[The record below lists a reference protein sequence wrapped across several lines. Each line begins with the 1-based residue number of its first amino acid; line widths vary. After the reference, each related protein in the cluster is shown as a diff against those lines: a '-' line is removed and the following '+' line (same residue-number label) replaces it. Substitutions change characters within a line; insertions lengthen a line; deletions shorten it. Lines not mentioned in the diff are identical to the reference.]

1 MREFGER
8 LGFSEPVAQ
17 HLTDPPERGADEK
30 PGWAAVEGRGAGIR
44 KETANT
50 LVSDLRLQRGA
61 TVGLVSELLIY
72 VDGNIVPRSRAR
84 VSVFDASFQSGDAVW
99 EGLRL
104 YNGVVF
110 KLDEHLDRL
119 FRSAKAVEIAIPM
132 DPAALGDAV
141 YATLRANEF
150 RDGVHIR
157 LMVSRG
163 ERRSSGMN
171 PQNVVGAAMVVI
183 IPESKPVPE
192 VPQGIRLRTVGI
204 RRPEP
209 DVLDP
214 GIHSANQLNSILAK
228 LEANRAGVEGALM
241 LDRRGFVAETDSS
254 NIFMVRDGALATPW
268 STACLHG
275 ITRRV
280 TLELTRASGRQACEH
295 DISLFD
301 FYSAD
306 EVFTTGTVQELVPV
320 VEIDGRT
327 IGSGRLGPVTAELL
341 AAYRRLA
348 ARADDVVRASRG

>member
-1 MREFGER
+1 MG
-8 LGFSEPVAQ
+8 Q
-17 HLTDPPERGADEK
+17 GA
-30 PGWAAVEGRGAGIR
+30 
-44 KETANT
+44 
-50 LVSDLRLQRGA
+50 
-61 TVGLVSELLIY
+61 ELLVY
-72 VDGNIVPRSRAR
+72 VDGNIVPRARAR

-104 YNGVVF
+104 YHGVIF
-110 KLDEHLDRL
+110 KLDEHVDRL
-119 FRSAKAVEIAIPM
+119 YRSAKAVEIAIPM
-132 DPAALGDAV
+132 DRAALGDAV
-141 YATLRANEF
+141 YATLRANDF

-163 ERRSSGMN
+163 ERRTSGMN
-171 PQNVVGAAMVVI
+171 PQNVDGAATVVI
-183 IPESKPVPE
+183 IPEVKPVPE
-192 VPQGIRLRTVGI
+192 APQGIRLRTVGI

-228 LEANRAGVEGALM
+228 LEANRAGVDGALM
-241 LDRRGFVAETDSS
+241 LDRRGFIAETDSS
-254 NIFMVRDGALATPW
+254 NIFLVRDGALATPW

-280 TLELTRASGRQACEH
+280 TLELARAGGRQAREG
-295 DISLFD
+295 DFSLFD

-327 IGSGRLGPVTAELL
+327 IGSGQLGPVTAALL

-348 ARADDVVRASRG
+348 ASADETVRASRG

>member
-1 MREFGER
+1 
-8 LGFSEPVAQ
+8 
-17 HLTDPPERGADEK
+17 
-30 PGWAAVEGRGAGIR
+30 
-44 KETANT
+44 
-50 LVSDLRLQRGA
+50 
-61 TVGLVSELLIY
+61 
-72 VDGNIVPRSRAR
+72 RAC
-84 VSVFDASFQSGDAVW
+84 VSVFDASFLSGDAVW

-104 YNGVVF
+104 YHGVVF
-110 KLDEHLDRL
+110 KLAEHLDRL
-119 FRSAKAVEIAIPM
+119 YRSAKAVEIAILM
-132 DPAALGDAV
+132 DRAALGDAV
-141 YATLRANEF
+141 YATLRANDF

-163 ERRSSGMN
+163 ERRTSGMD
-171 PQNVVGAAMVVI
+171 PRNVDGAATVVI
-183 IPESKPVPE
+183 IPERKPVPE
-192 VPQGIRLRTVGI
+192 VPSGIRLRTVGI

-228 LEANRAGVEGALM
+228 LEANRAGVDGALM
-241 LDRRGFVAETDSS
+241 LDRRGFIAETDSS
-254 NIFMVRDGALATPW
+254 NIFLVRDGALATPW

-280 TLELTRASGRQACEH
+280 TLELARAGGRQAREG
-295 DISLFD
+295 DFSLFD

-327 IGSGRLGPVTAELL
+327 IGSGQLGPVTAALL

-348 ARADDVVRASRG
+348 ASADETVRASRG

>member
-1 MREFGER
+1 
-8 LGFSEPVAQ
+8 
-17 HLTDPPERGADEK
+17 
-30 PGWAAVEGRGAGIR
+30 
-44 KETANT
+44 
-50 LVSDLRLQRGA
+50 
-61 TVGLVSELLIY
+61 VGQGSELLIY
-72 VDGNIVPRSRAR
+72 VDGSIVPRSRAR

-104 YNGVVF
+104 YHGVVF
-110 KLDEHLDRL
+110 RLDAHLDRL
-119 FRSAKAVEIAIPM
+119 YRSANALEIVVPM
-132 DPAALGDAV
+132 DRTALGDAV

-150 RDGVHIR
+150 RDGVHLR

-163 ERRSSGMN
+163 ERRTSGMN
-171 PQNVVGAAMVVI
+171 PQNVEGAATVVI
-183 IPESKPVPE
+183 IPEVKPVPE
-192 VPQGIRLRTVGI
+192 VPQGARLRTVAI

-228 LEANRAGVEGALM
+228 IEANRAGVDGALM

-254 NIFMVRDGALATPW
+254 NIFMVRDGALSTPW

-280 TLELTRASGRQACEH
+280 TLDLTRARGWQMREG
-295 DISLFD
+295 DFSLFD

-327 IGSGRLGPVTAELL
+327 IGGGGLGPVTAELL
-341 AAYRRLA
+341 AAYRRVA
-348 ARADDVVRASRG
+348 TRANDTVRTPRGSG

>member
-1 MREFGER
+1 VG
-8 LGFSEPVAQ
+8 Q
-17 HLTDPPERGADEK
+17 GA
-30 PGWAAVEGRGAGIR
+30 
-44 KETANT
+44 
-50 LVSDLRLQRGA
+50 
-61 TVGLVSELLIY
+61 ELLVY
-72 VDGNIVPRSRAR
+72 VDGNIVPRARAC

-104 YNGVVF
+104 YHGVVF
-110 KLDEHLDRL
+110 KLAEHLDRL
-119 FRSAKAVEIAIPM
+119 YRSAKAVEIAILM
-132 DPAALGDAV
+132 DRAALGDAV
-141 YATLRANEF
+141 YATLRANDF

-163 ERRSSGMN
+163 ERRTSGMD
-171 PQNVVGAAMVVI
+171 PRNVDGAATVVI
-183 IPESKPVPE
+183 IPERKPVPE
-192 VPQGIRLRTVGI
+192 VPSGIRLRTVGI

-228 LEANRAGVEGALM
+228 LEANRAGVDGALM
-241 LDRRGFVAETDSS
+241 LDRRGFIAETDSS
-254 NIFMVRDGALATPW
+254 NIFLVRDGGLATPW

-280 TLELTRASGRQACEH
+280 TLELARAGGRQAREG
-295 DISLFD
+295 DFSLFD

-327 IGSGRLGPVTAELL
+327 IGSGQLGPVTAALL

-348 ARADDVVRASRG
+348 ASADETVRASRG

>member
-1 MREFGER
+1 VG
-8 LGFSEPVAQ
+8 Q
-17 HLTDPPERGADEK
+17 GA
-30 PGWAAVEGRGAGIR
+30 
-44 KETANT
+44 
-50 LVSDLRLQRGA
+50 
-61 TVGLVSELLIY
+61 ELLVY
-72 VDGNIVPRSRAR
+72 VDGNIVPRARAR

-104 YNGVVF
+104 YHGVIF
-110 KLDEHLDRL
+110 KLDEHVDRL
-119 FRSAKAVEIAIPM
+119 YRSAKAVEITIPM
-132 DPAALGDAV
+132 DRAALGDAV
-141 YATLRANEF
+141 YATLRANGF

-163 ERRSSGMN
+163 ERRTSGMN
-171 PQNVVGAAMVVI
+171 PQNVDGAATVVI
-183 IPESKPVPE
+183 IAEVKPVPE

-228 LEANRAGVEGALM
+228 LEANRAGVDGALM
-241 LDRRGFVAETDSS
+241 LDRRGFIAETDSS
-254 NIFMVRDGALATPW
+254 NIFLVRDGALATPW

-280 TLELTRASGRQACEH
+280 TLELARAGGRQAREG
-295 DISLFD
+295 DFSLFD

-327 IGSGRLGPVTAELL
+327 IGSGELGPVTAALL

-348 ARADDVVRASRG
+348 ASADETVRASRG